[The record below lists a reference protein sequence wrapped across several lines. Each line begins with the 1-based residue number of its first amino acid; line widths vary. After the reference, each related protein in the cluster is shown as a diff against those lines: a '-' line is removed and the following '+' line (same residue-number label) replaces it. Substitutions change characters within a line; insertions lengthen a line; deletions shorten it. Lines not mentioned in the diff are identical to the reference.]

1 MGAEL
6 TKHGETLFRE
16 AYYGTFFKSSMVAVK
31 DAEME
36 FNRMYAIGEGDGS
49 LALFYRLL
57 DLSPPEGSKI
67 IGWDPDY
74 MMDEWE
80 TYWIYFQHYPKF
92 TDDGTPYCDIGYPIP
107 PTSLFY
113 ERSFV

>member
-1 MGAEL
+1 MVVEL

-16 AYYGTFFKSSMVAVK
+16 SHFGIFFKSSITAVK

-36 FNRMYAIGEGDGS
+36 FNRMYAVGEGDGS

-57 DLSPPEGSKI
+57 DLKPPKDSLTV
-67 IGWDPDY
+67 GWDPDY

-80 TYWIYFQHYPKF
+80 NWWIYFQHAPAF
-92 TDDGTPYCDIGYPIP
+92 TDDGTVYCDIYYPIP
-107 PTSLFY
+107 PASLFY
-113 ERSFV
+113 ERSVV